1 MDQTMH
7 QLAQALKEN
16 KGAVQQ
22 IMQSKDGQDL
32 MRRLQQQGDLQKAV
46 SAAAKGNTEQ
56 LSQMV
61 RGMMGTQEGA
71 QLAEKIRRSVT
82 GK

>member
-1 MDQTMH
+1 MDQTMR
-7 QLAQALKEN
+7 QLAQTLKEN

-22 IMQSKDGQDL
+22 LLQSKDGQDL
-32 MRRLQQQGDLQKAV
+32 MRRLQQQGNLQDAV

-61 RGMMGTQEGA
+61 RGMMETREGA
-71 QLAEKIRRSVT
+71 QLADKIRRSVT

>member
-1 MDQTMH
+1 MDQTMQ

-22 IMQSKDGQDL
+22 IMKSKDGQDL

>member
-1 MDQTMH
+1 MDQTMR
-7 QLAQALKEN
+7 QLAQTLKEN

-22 IMQSKDGQDL
+22 LLQSKDGQDL
-32 MRRLQQQGDLQKAV
+32 MRRLQQQGNLQDAV

-61 RGMMGTQEGA
+61 RGMMGTREGA